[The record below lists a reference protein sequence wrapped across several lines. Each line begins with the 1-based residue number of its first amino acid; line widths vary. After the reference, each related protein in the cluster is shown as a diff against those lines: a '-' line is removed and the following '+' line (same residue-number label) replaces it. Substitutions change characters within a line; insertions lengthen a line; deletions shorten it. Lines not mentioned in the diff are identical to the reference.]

1 MMSGMRLLLIVF
13 ASGTLAFGI
22 HAPVAEALDRQPQT
36 APPQINIDDQVILL
50 GETFDDIVLADALAN
65 PDYPA
70 EQLTWTVSGSTEL
83 SVQMID
89 GVVAV
94 TAPENWTGSET
105 VHFEAAIRRQCA
117 VAMTPFSGV
126 MEDANE
132 PVTVTFVGNSG
143 FLITVGDTKILI
155 DGLFEGFPGYAL
167 PDDELQQLLG
177 AEPPFDHLDLILRT
191 HDHGDHFSAR
201 MVCQH
206 LKNDPE
212 AVFVSTEA
220 AADAVIAAG
229 CPATSIALQRGGTCA
244 DGRERHWTASD
255 VSLAW
260 MFGNLSEPGIYRY
273 GGRTAHLPFRR
284 CRQQSCHRQL
294 SPVKR
299 RVGSPSR
306 SGLYCAFLPSS
317 VHSPVV
323 EALLPATIFPI
334 HYVYT
339 QPPMNPELISFC
351 YPDAVIFSHEMETWI
366 MP

>member
-50 GETFDDIVLADALAN
+50 GETFSDIVLADALAD

-105 VHFEAAIRRQCA
+105 VHFEACDPAA
-117 VAMTPFSGV
+117 VCSSDDALFWV

-177 AEPPFDHLDLILRT
+177 AEPPFDHLDLILAT

-229 CPATSIALQRGGTCA
+229 CPATSIALQEG
-244 DGRERHWTASD
+244 ERAQMVVNDIGLQATFLSHGE
-255 VSLAW
+255 
-260 MFGNLSEPGIYRY
+260 FGLSEPGIYRY

-306 SGLYCAFLPSS
+306 SGLYCAFLPEKR
-317 VHSPVV
+317 P
-323 EALLPATIFPI
+323 
-334 HYVYT
+334 
-339 QPPMNPELISFC
+339 
-351 YPDAVIFSHEMETWI
+351 FSRRGSTPTRHHFSD
-366 MP
+366 PLCLY